1 VTARPRVLLV
11 QRGLAPP
18 GGAAG
23 VSAWMVE
30 ALKRDHAVTLL
41 AWHPPDLPRSTAS
54 SAPPSAASIVRTLRD
69 PREQDDLRR
78 HLSAR
83 AARFSTEVFVRE
95 FREVVGAAAG
105 R

>member
-1 VTARPRVLLV
+1 
-11 QRGLAPP
+11 
-18 GGAAG
+18 
-23 VSAWMVE
+23 
-30 ALKRDHAVTLL
+30 
-41 AWHPPDLPRSTAS
+41 
-54 SAPPSAASIVRTLRD
+54 VRTLGD